1 MRESQIN
8 CNKIT
13 RTNQNYLHIKKVLL
27 KVSSKILKINA
38 IEHILYNRRQAFF
51 ISKHSKNKK
60 ETYLRHISLLDNS
73 FSFDDMFFL
82 NVDLNPDVNFSAD
95 TEEDLE
101 PLILLAE
108 KKISIKEAHL
118 RLAKKNKKKEI
129 EAFNMKILNLFDK
142 PLGTILLELD
152 LNKPLEELQ
161 EILKLAKKFYENQKA
176 KIPAIKNIAKQHY
189 IIDEKMFFSFLNKRN
204 SNIPFEEKLIDLLFI
219 IDCLVLECKP
229 KEIKLSLQNYYIEN
243 YSQLDLSYILTDYY
257 KTLLKEAK
265 TILPK
270 IKKGV

>member
-8 CNKIT
+8 CNKII
-13 RTNQNYLHIKKVLL
+13 RTNQNYLHIKKILL
-27 KVSSKILKINA
+27 EVSSKILKINA

-82 NVDLNPDVNFSAD
+82 NVDLNPDINFS
-95 TEEDLE
+95 TTKEDLE

-118 RLAKKNKKKEI
+118 RLAKKSKKKEI

-142 PLGTILLELD
+142 PFGTILLELD

-161 EILKLAKKFYENQKA
+161 EILKLAKKFYDKQKN
-176 KIPAIKNIAKQHY
+176 KIPTIKNIAEQHY
-189 IIDEKMFFSFLNKRN
+189 IIDEKMFSSFLNKRS

-219 IDCLVLECKP
+219 IDCLILEYKP
-229 KEIKLSLQNYYIEN
+229 KEIKLLIQNYYIEN
-243 YSQLDLSYILTDYY
+243 YPQLDLSYILTDYY